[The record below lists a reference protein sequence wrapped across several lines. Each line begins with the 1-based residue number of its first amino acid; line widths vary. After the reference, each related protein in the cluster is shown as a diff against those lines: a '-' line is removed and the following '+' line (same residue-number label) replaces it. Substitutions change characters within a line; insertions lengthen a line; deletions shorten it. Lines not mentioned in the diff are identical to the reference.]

1 MKHDQEYYFVCKPEN
16 KDSLPS
22 LTPDVDTEDRQ
33 FRFMAQPTGSPPLVF
48 FNGAK
53 DFQNKH
59 NIPSVKKVPDIL
71 FDGANMVVRNHIREA
86 LLTQNIPN
94 LHMHP
99 SVYIHDDGKRHE
111 DYWYMTFVESFD
123 CWDRNNSNYEKKDP
137 PIRLGGIE
145 LFLVYDYSLNSDL
158 FDKTQLEQRL
168 LFKIGGTIDGYIVR
182 HESISHLFRQDGKS
196 GAELTLISDY

>member
-1 MKHDQEYYFVCKPEN
+1 MKYDQEYHFVRRPKDQ
-16 KDSLPS
+16 DSLPS

-48 FNGAK
+48 FNGAR
-53 DFQNKH
+53 DFQRKH

-71 FDGANMVVRNHIREA
+71 FDGANMVIRSHIREA
-86 LLTQNIPN
+86 LSAQNVQN

-99 SVYIHDDGKRHE
+99 AVYIHDDGKRHE
-111 DYWYMTFVESFD
+111 DYWYMTFTERFD

-137 PIRLGGIE
+137 PIRLGGSE
-145 LFLVYDYSLNSDL
+145 FFSVYDYSLNSDL
-158 FDKTQLEQRL
+158 LDKTPLKQRL
-168 LFKIGGTIDGYIVR
+168 LFDMGGAINGYIVC